1 MFHKKR
7 LYVAIAQTKEERQAY
22 LQRQYAHRMPAGAYH
37 PSVYYSTS
45 SGNIRPILVQPVGM
59 MYPSM
64 GMRPGW
70 SFIGFAPP
78 TRPPFQL
85 SPSPFVSYLILLEFI
100 YSGFTSIAT
109 LFIFVTHVLT
119 R

>member
-7 LYVAIAQTKEERQAY
+7 LYVAIAQTKEEREAY

-45 SGNIRPILVQPVGM
+45 PGIIRPTRVQPGM

-64 GMRPGW
+64 GMRPG
-70 SFIGFAPP
+70 GFAPP
-78 TRPPFQL
+78 TWHPFQL

-100 YSGFTSIAT
+100 YSGFTSIAYSIY
-109 LFIFVTHVLT
+109 FCNSCHQF
-119 R
+119 